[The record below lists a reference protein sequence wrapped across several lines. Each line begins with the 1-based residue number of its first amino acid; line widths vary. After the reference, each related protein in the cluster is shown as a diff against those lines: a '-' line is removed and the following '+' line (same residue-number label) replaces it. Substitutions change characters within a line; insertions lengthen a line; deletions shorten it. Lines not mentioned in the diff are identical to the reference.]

1 MMSSTQGKGILQKV
15 MLLHKSKM
23 GNKGEG
29 GIKKSLKMGDVIYG
43 WPIVE

>member
-23 GNKGEG
+23 GDKGEG
-29 GIKKSLKMGDVIYG
+29 GIKNHKKQVMSFMDGL
-43 WPIVE
+43 